1 MGKFIGKIE
10 MWLYFRLKRSTAKY
24 KFLSI
29 TLSSYSFSLL
39 LEVLLFEILFS
50 KNFTLDGMFK

>member
-10 MWLYFRLKRSTAKY
+10 TWLYFGLKRRTANY

-39 LEVLLFEILFS
+39 LEVLLFEILFP
-50 KNFTLDGMFK
+50 KNFALDIVFK